1 MPTGYAFQKTRN
13 YPSDLISLIG
23 DVPAGLCTPQPGF
36 TMIVSDER
44 SWCSDLRDEENR
56 VTTDIHLHCEKW
68 DQLLNEGDWE
78 PEIICAELP
87 EFLQFVRQVQDFISC
102 NSNKTADQE

>member
-1 MPTGYAFQKTRN
+1 MLNAVVAELSIYVKESKRTHRFFSILDA
-13 YPSDLISLIG
+13 SSLI
-23 DVPAGLCTPQPGF
+23 F
-36 TMIVSDER
+36 
-44 SWCSDLRDEENR
+44 
-56 VTTDIHLHCEKW
+56 
-68 DQLLNEGDWE
+68 LNEGDWE

>member
-1 MPTGYAFQKTRN
+1 MFP
-13 YPSDLISLIG
+13 PDS
-23 DVPAGLCTPQPGF
+23 VHPQPGF

-44 SWCSDLRDEENR
+44 SWCSGLRDEEKSDGR
-56 VTTDIHLHCEKW
+56 KICQKW

-87 EFLQFVRQVQDFISC
+87 KFLQFVRQVQDFISC